1 MTQATAPSAPARF
14 NLAEHCL
21 ARQAQSFGGRRA
33 LALVGA
39 AGGTEEWTYGTL
51 DATVRRIAAGLQGL
65 GLPPQARILIRA
77 GNDSSFVLAFLSII
91 AAGYVAQP
99 TSAQLTEE
107 EVVALSRDSGA
118 AAVVLGRD
126 YLAER
131 AAFGHCIVLDPDD
144 MARLSA
150 HAPLADY
157 ARTGPDDP
165 AYLVH
170 TSGTTSRPKGVVHAQ
185 RAVLGRRPM
194 HKDWLGLAEGDVL
207 LHAGAVN
214 WTYTLGVGLLD
225 PWACGATS
233 VIYNGP
239 RDPTVWPRLI
249 EEWRA
254 TIFAAVPTVY
264 RQILKNCDLAAF
276 DLSSLRHGVAAGE
289 ALAPQ
294 LLADWHAATGTW
306 IYESLGMSEIST
318 FISSRPGEPI
328 RPGSPGRPQ
337 TGRRIAILPVDGGTT
352 PLPMGDT
359 GLLAV
364 HRSDPG
370 LMLGYWN
377 RPEEEAAV
385 YRGEWFVGGDLAA
398 FDADGWLWFHG
409 RNDDLMNALGYRV
422 SPMEVEK
429 VLAQCPGIAEAAV
442 AETRVREDVSIITAF
457 VVPRPDDAVAE
468 EAILSY
474 CAAHLATY
482 KCPRKVVFVDHLER
496 TPNGK
501 VSRKATARRFAPPPA
516 AAAAG

>member
-1 MTQATAPSAPARF
+1 MTEPAAPQPAAPF

-21 ARQAQSFGGRRA
+21 ARQAKAFGDRRA
-33 LALVGA
+33 LVLVGD
-39 AGGTEEWTYGTL
+39 GGVTEEWTYGAL
-51 DATVRRIAAGLQGL
+51 DAAVRAIAAGLQGL
-65 GLPPQARILIRA
+65 DLPPQARILIRA
-77 GNDSSFVLAFLSII
+77 GNDSSFVMAYLGVV

-107 EVVALSRDSGA
+107 EVVALSLDSGA
-118 AAVVLGRD
+118 SAVVLGAE
-126 YLAER
+126 YLSER
-131 AAFGHCIVLDPDD
+131 AAFAHCLVLDPEA
-144 MARLSA
+144 MARLAA
-150 HAPLADY
+150 HAPLETY
-157 ARTGPDDP
+157 ARTLPDDP

-185 RAVLGRRPM
+185 RAILGRRPM
-194 HKDWLGLAEGDVL
+194 HKDWLGLGEGDVL

-233 VIYNGP
+233 IIYNGG
-239 RDPTVWPRLI
+239 RDPAVWPRLI
-249 EEWRA
+249 AQWRA
-254 TIFAAVPTVY
+254 TIFAAVPTVF
-264 RQILKNCDLAAF
+264 RQILKSCDIATF
-276 DLSSLRHGVAAGE
+276 DLTSLRHGVAAGE
-289 ALAPQ
+289 ALSPQ
-294 LLADWHAATGTW
+294 ILADWHAATGTW

-337 TGRRIAILPVDGGTT
+337 TGRRVALLPIEGGDQ
-352 PLPMGDT
+352 PLPTGET

-385 YRGEWFVGGDLAA
+385 FRGDWFVGGDLAE

-429 VLAQCPGIAEAAV
+429 VLAHGPGIAEAAV
-442 AETRVREDVSIITAF
+442 AETKVREDVSVITAF
-457 VVPRPDDAVAE
+457 IVPKADAPRDP
-468 EAILSY
+468 EAIIAY
-474 CAAHLATY
+474 CGAHLASY
-482 KCPRKVVFVDHLER
+482 KCPRKVIYVDALER
-496 TPNGK
+496 TANGK
-501 VSRKATARRFAPPPA
+501 VSRKAIARKHAPFPPA
-516 AAAAG
+516 A

>member
-1 MTQATAPSAPARF
+1 MTGPSALPRF

-21 ARQAQSFGGRRA
+21 ARQAQRFGDRRA
-33 LALVGA
+33 LVLVGD
-39 AGGTEEWTYGTL
+39 GGATEEWTYGAL
-51 DATVRRIAAGLQGL
+51 DAAVRRLAAGFQSL
-65 GLPPQARILIRA
+65 GLPPQARVLIRA
-77 GNDSSFVLAFLSII
+77 GNDSSFVMAYLGVI

-99 TSAQLTEE
+99 TSAQLTLE
-107 EVVALSRDSGA
+107 EVVALSQDSGA
-118 AAVVLGRD
+118 SAVVLGRD

-131 AAFGHCIVLDPDD
+131 DGFPHCLVLDPQE
-144 MARLSA
+144 MERLAA
-150 HAPLADY
+150 HAPLTEY
-157 ARTGPDDP
+157 AATAADDP

-170 TSGTTSRPKGVVHAQ
+170 TSGTTSRPKGVVHAH
-185 RAVLGRRPM
+185 RAILGRKPM
-194 HKDWLGLAEGDVL
+194 HKDWLGLGETDVL

-239 RDPTVWPRLI
+239 RDPAVWPRLI
-249 EEWRA
+249 QQWGA
-254 TIFAAVPTVY
+254 TIFAAVPTVF
-264 RQILKNCDLAAF
+264 RQIMKNCEIKDF
-276 DLSSLRHGVAAGE
+276 DLSTLRHAVAAGE
-289 ALAPQ
+289 ALSPQ
-294 LLADWHAATGTW
+294 VLADWHATTGTW
-306 IYESLGMSEIST
+306 IYESLGMSEVST

-337 TGRRIAILPVDGGTT
+337 TGRRVAILPIEGGTE
-352 PLPMGDT
+352 PLPTGET

-370 LMLGYWN
+370 LMLGYWQ

-398 FDADGWLWFHG
+398 FDEDGWLWFHG

-429 VLAQCPGIAEAAV
+429 VLARCPGIVEAAA
-442 AETRVREDVSIITAF
+442 AETKVREDVSIITAF
-457 VVPRPDDAVAE
+457 VVTQPEAKPAE
-468 EAILSY
+468 AEVLSF
-474 CAAHLATY
+474 CAEHLAAY

-501 VSRKATARRFAPPPA
+501 VSRKAMARSVATA
-516 AAAAG
+516 

>member
-1 MTQATAPSAPARF
+1 MTDAPGVEGQPEHAHF

-21 ARQAQSFGGRRA
+21 ARQARQFPDRRA
-33 LALVGA
+33 LVLIGEGGA
-39 AGGTEEWTYGTL
+39 TEIWTYGAL
-51 DATVRRIAAGLQGL
+51 DTAVRRLAAGLKTL
-65 GLPPQARILIRA
+65 GLPSQARILIRA
-77 GNDSSFVLAFLSII
+77 GNDSSFVLAYLAVI
-91 AAGYVAQP
+91 AAGHVAQP
-99 TSAQLTEE
+99 TSAQLTTE
-107 EVVALSRDSGA
+107 EVVALSLDSEA
-118 AAVVLGRD
+118 SAVVLGRD
-126 YLAER
+126 YLTER
-131 AAFGHCIVLDPDD
+131 AAFPHCVVLDPDE
-144 MARLSA
+144 MARLA
-150 HAPLADY
+150 THPPLAAY
-157 ARTGPDDP
+157 APTAPDDP

-185 RAVLGRRPM
+185 RAILGRRPM
-194 HKDWLGLAEGDVL
+194 HRDWLGLGEGDVL

-233 VIYNGP
+233 IIYNGP
-239 RDPTVWPRLI
+239 RDPAVWPRLI
-249 EEWRA
+249 EGWRA
-254 TIFAAVPTVY
+254 TIFAAVPTVF
-264 RQILKNCDLAAF
+264 RQILKNCDIAAF
-276 DLSSLRHGVAAGE
+276 DLTSLRHGVAAGE

-294 LLADWHAATGTW
+294 LLADWHAAAGTW

-337 TGRRIAILPVDGGTT
+337 TGRRVAVLPIDGGID
-352 PLPMGDT
+352 PLPAGEI

-385 YRGEWFVGGDLAA
+385 FRGEWFVGGDLAA

-429 VLAQCPGIAEAAV
+429 VLAHCPGVAEAAV

-457 VVPRPDDAVAE
+457 VVPQPGAAPGEQAVLA
-468 EAILSY
+468 Y
-474 CAAHLATY
+474 CGAHLATY
-482 KCPRKVVFVDHLER
+482 KCPRKVVLVAQLER

-501 VSRKATARRFAPPPA
+501 VSRKATARRFAPPHA
-516 AAAAG
+516 